1 MVRLDEKLPVNP
13 FHPSVL
19 VHIETSHCIT
29 YDWFLYETHHWAKM
43 VMILGLSSV
52 LCGSDYMSHIA
63 VESALVL
70 LMLVEYAGES
80 TLASTNGRVTH
91 SLILLNPC
99 IIIPMLLVFLEFI
112 GVTFEDAHLS
122 KLNWFFLILMDWLL
136 ALLKGCRIFWSLFQ
150 DVISLLCQQFLS
162 STMIF

>member
-1 MVRLDEKLPVNP
+1 MTGFYMK
-13 FHPSVL
+13 
-19 VHIETSHCIT
+19 HITGLKWL
-29 YDWFLYETHHWAKM
+29 WFWGYH
-43 VMILGLSSV
+43 LSYV
-52 LCGSDYMSHIA
+52 VVTMMSHIA

-70 LMLVEYAGES
+70 LMLVEYVGES

-91 SLILLNPC
+91 SLVLLNPC

-112 GVTFEDAHLS
+112 GVTFEDDHLS

-136 ALLKGCRIFWSLFQ
+136 ALLKGCRIFWSPLQ

-162 STMIF
+162 STMLFVDLRSDDLASQ

>member
-1 MVRLDEKLPVNP
+1 MTGFYMK
-13 FHPSVL
+13 
-19 VHIETSHCIT
+19 HITGLKWL
-29 YDWFLYETHHWAKM
+29 WFWGYH
-43 VMILGLSSV
+43 LSYV
-52 LCGSDYMSHIA
+52 AVTMMSHIA

-70 LMLVEYAGES
+70 LMLVEYVGES

-91 SLILLNPC
+91 SLVLLNPC

-112 GVTFEDAHLS
+112 GVTFEDDHLS

-136 ALLKGCRIFWSLFQ
+136 ALLKGCRIFWSPLQ

-162 STMIF
+162 STMLFVDLRSDDLASQ